1 VRKYEVTCRELVE
14 LITDYLEG
22 VLPRRVK
29 RGVEAHLDE
38 CSGCRA
44 VLAQMRETIRLTGA
58 LADDQIPEEHR
69 ESLLTAFRDWKAEA

>member
-14 LITDYLEG
+14 LITDYLEDA
-22 VLPRRVK
+22 LPRPVRK
-29 RGVEAHLDE
+29 GVEAHLE
-38 CSGCRA
+38 TCSGCRT

-69 ESLLTAFRDWKAEA
+69 ESLLTAFRDWKTEA